1 MVALIY
7 WAFLALNLLSV
18 GSISFGNSVVVRRS
32 TSAVVHKLW
41 CSPNIVSSH
50 VIVTIIVDWLAS
62 FSETTVRV
70 RVSVA
75 IYFVVVYILI
85 KELGLTVVISIVVVI
100 FDSPIKICLF
110 SVIIRL
116 ILK

>member
-7 WAFLALNLLSV
+7 WAFLALSLLSV
-18 GSISFGNSVVVRRS
+18 GRISFGNLVVVRGN

-50 VIVTIIVDWLAS
+50 VIVTIIVDWFAS
-62 FSETTVRV
+62 FSEITIRV

-75 IYFVVVYILI
+75 ISFVVVYVWI
-85 KELGLTVVISIVVVI
+85 KELGLMVAI
-100 FDSPIKICLF
+100 
-110 SVIIRL
+110 
-116 ILK
+116 